1 MYEEFSF
8 ESNPQF
14 IFHDSPGFEAGGEQE
29 LQDVLSFLQEKAKAN
44 EVKDQIHAIWC
55 VLSFLDLAQLTL
67 RSGFV
72 SLRMYVARYWDWS
85 RGSSMSNVAGMVRSF
100 RISKFF
106 IVTDQRQFR
115 LWRSSRNST
124 ISSRRFMIGT
134 KKTRRIDKS
143 LVLPW
148 RRSSRSRLRVMSF
161 HLAHMCDLN
170 VCLFSFSDRSWDLQ
184 HVQLS
189 TRTKVIIRSKLGN

>member
-1 MYEEFSF
+1 VYEEFSF

-29 LQDVLSFLQEKAKAN
+29 LQDVLSFIQDKAKAN

-55 VLSFLDLAQLTL
+55 VLSFLDLAQPTL

-72 SLRMYVARYWDWS
+72 SLRMYLARCWDWN

-115 LWRSSRNST
+115 L
-124 ISSRRFMIGT
+124 
-134 KKTRRIDKS
+134 
-143 LVLPW
+143 
-148 RRSSRSRLRVMSF
+148 
-161 HLAHMCDLN
+161 
-170 VCLFSFSDRSWDLQ
+170 
-184 HVQLS
+184 
-189 TRTKVIIRSKLGN
+189 

>member
-1 MYEEFSF
+1 VYEEFSF

-106 IVTDQRQFR
+106 IVTDQRQFQ
-115 LWRSSRNST
+115 LWQSSRNLT
-124 ISSRRFMIGT
+124 ISSRRSMIGT
-134 KKTRRIDKS
+134 KKTRRIEKS
-143 LVLPW
+143 LMPPW
-148 RRSSRSRLRVMSF
+148 RRSLRSCLKVMSF

-170 VCLFSFSDRSWDLQ
+170 VCFLFFSDRSWDL
-184 HVQLS
+184 
-189 TRTKVIIRSKLGN
+189 